1 MAQVQEVFLFQPTS
15 ITGCQLWLDGADP
28 AGTGILPANGATV
41 STWVDKSGNARNSPA
56 NSTGAI
62 FAANSLN
69 GRGTI
74 NFTAQGRYY
83 VTPNFVPSSANAPS
97 IFVVAQQ
104 TGYTSGNSEIVI
116 ATVGS
121 PTWATFDLF
130 GSAGTFIARLN
141 MYNNQGENG
150 GISIAAP
157 AIISIVGSGAPSFS
171 ASMFGNGTLNITF
184 TGNSGNPLS
193 TSMGFNIGSSAG
205 FIGNIYDV
213 IMYNTAL
220 STLQRQQIEGYLAW
234 KWGLQANLPSDHPFK
249 TYRPLAQTPIPTQIV
264 PMPTRGQ
271 TIQAFAPTQISGCQL
286 WLDGADPAGSG
297 ILPANG
303 DTVSTWIDKSGNGF
317 NATAAPSR
325 TAGTYSTS
333 FRAVNFPTSTTGYI
347 TNYTAA
353 PTNETMFV
361 VFNNP
366 TASYNNNILIG
377 GVQGARSLGA
387 GYSGNGGNIVGVV
400 GNLNTQVAWLA
411 RTDLGSYTLGTTALV
426 TSQFTTST
434 NTISLN
440 GGTAGSGGAPGFTA
454 GRVTYLGVD
463 ATNGSYYYVGYA
475 MEIIF
480 YNSVLN
486 TTQRQ
491 QVEGYLAWKWG
502 LVSSLPNGHP
512 YKQQQIA
519 PFPFRITPF
528 RGSLNQ
534 WQPTQI
540 SGCQLWL
547 DATETATVIRSG
559 SAVSQWT
566 DKIGNTNVTQA
577 SASLQPTY
585 LSSGFN
591 GRPTLQFTGVQGSSY
606 NVLTSASTGLY
617 NSITSLNFFSV
628 SRVISPAPNYPSP
641 FSIQNKVSFYLNG
654 LNNSS
659 GFVGTNI
666 WTYQGTGFVANQNT
680 SFPYDTNT
688 LSCLSLGTTQ
698 QFFLNGSNTIS
709 SPSFTF
715 GSGTN
720 LTINIGYSGYNANDG
735 FNGYISEV
743 IVYTT
748 SLTTAQ
754 RQNVEGYLAWKW
766 GLQGS
771 LPSTHPYKNL
781 PPPPS

>member
-1 MAQVQEVFLFQPTS
+1 
-15 ITGCQLWLDGADP
+15 
-28 AGTGILPANGATV
+28 
-41 STWVDKSGNARNSPA
+41 
-56 NSTGAI
+56 
-62 FAANSLN
+62 
-69 GRGTI
+69 
-74 NFTAQGRYY
+74 
-83 VTPNFVPSSANAPS
+83 
-97 IFVVAQQ
+97 
-104 TGYTSGNSEIVI
+104 
-116 ATVGS
+116 
-121 PTWATFDLF
+121 
-130 GSAGTFIARLN
+130 
-141 MYNNQGENG
+141 
-150 GISIAAP
+150 
-157 AIISIVGSGAPSFS
+157 
-171 ASMFGNGTLNITF
+171 
-184 TGNSGNPLS
+184 
-193 TSMGFNIGSSAG
+193 
-205 FIGNIYDV
+205 
-213 IMYNTAL
+213 
-220 STLQRQQIEGYLAW
+220 
-234 KWGLQANLPSDHPFK
+234 
-249 TYRPLAQTPIPTQIV
+249 
-264 PMPTRGQ
+264 MPTRGQ
-271 TIQAFAPTQISGCQL
+271 TIQVFVPTQISGCQL

-303 DTVSTWIDKSGNGF
+303 ATVSTWIDKSGNGF

-366 TASYNNNILIG
+366 SPSSSNNILIG
-377 GVQGARSLGA
+377 GVGGARSLGA
-387 GYSGNGGNIVGVV
+387 GHSNPGGTGSV

-411 RTDLGSYTLGTTALV
+411 STGAGTYTSGTTV
-426 TSQFTTST
+426 ITTSQFTTST

-440 GGTAGSGGAPGFTA
+440 GGTTASGGAPGFTA

-463 ATNGSYYYVGYA
+463 ATNGGYYYVGYA

-547 DATETATVIRSG
+547 DASDTATIIRSG
-559 SAVSQWT
+559 SLVTQWT
-566 DKIGNTNVTQA
+566 DKTGNTNVTQA

-585 LSSGFN
+585 LSAGFN
-591 GRPTLQFTGVQGSSY
+591 GRPTLQFTAVQGSSY
-606 NVLTSASTGLY
+606 NVLISASTNLY
-617 NSITSLNFFSV
+617 NSITSFSYFSV
-628 SRVISPAPNYPSP
+628 LRVISPAPNYPSP
-641 FSIQNKVSFYLNG
+641 FSIQNKVSFYLTG

-666 WTYQGTGFVANQNT
+666 WTYQGTGFVANPNT
-680 SFPYDTNT
+680 SFPFDANT

-709 SPSFTF
+709 SPPFTF

-720 LTINIGYSGYNANDG
+720 VTINIGYSGYNANDG

-748 SLTTAQ
+748 ALTTAQ

>member
-15 ITGCQLWLDGADP
+15 ITGCQLWLDGTDVNGN
-28 AGTGILPANGATV
+28 GTTVANGASV
-41 STWVDKSGNARNSPA
+41 STWVDKSGNGRNATTGGSSIPTFRNNSLLFNGNGQYDTSYSTILTNESFFIVYRWDTISSDAYLIWGSSGNQRIFYVSPSSSRWLYLGGIAAWGRWSTNALTSNVRYLAEFTTNMTVPEVNLYLNGSALSSLSGINSP
-56 NSTGAI
+56 
-62 FAANSLN
+62 
-69 GRGTI
+69 
-74 NFTAQGRYY
+74 
-83 VTPNFVPSSANAPS
+83 TPFS
-97 IFVVAQQ
+97 
-104 TGYTSGNSEIVI
+104 
-116 ATVGS
+116 GS
-121 PTWATFDLF
+121 PTT
-130 GSAGTFIARLN
+130 SRIGTGHV
-141 MYNNQGENG
+141 GEINE
-150 GISIAAP
+150 
-157 AIISIVGSGAPSFS
+157 IIGFNV
-171 ASMFGNGTLNITF
+171 T
-184 TGNSGNPLS
+184 LS
-193 TSMGFNIGSSAG
+193 TF
-205 FIGNIYDV
+205 
-213 IMYNTAL
+213 
-220 STLQRQQIEGYLAW
+220 QRQQIEGYLAW
-234 KWGLQANLPSDHPFK
+234 KWGLQANLPADNPFK

-286 WLDGADPAGSG
+286 WLDGADPAGTG

-303 DTVSTWIDKSGNGF
+303 ATVSTWIDKSGNGF

-333 FRAVNFPTSTTGYI
+333 FRAVNFETSTTGYI

-366 TASYNNNILIG
+366 TASLNNNILIG

-387 GYSGNGGNIVGVV
+387 GYSGNGGIIVGVV

-411 RTDLGSYTLGTTALV
+411 RTDLGSYTVGTTALV

-463 ATNGSYYYVGYA
+463 ATNATFYYVGYA

-547 DATETATVIRSG
+547 DGADSSSITGTTSVTEWRDKSG
-559 SAVSQWT
+559 NTRHMGVGSGTTSYSSGAIQLTNSYMFVTSAVNL
-566 DKIGNTNVTQA
+566 INVTVFIIAKTTGPQNQTVFTGRPN
-577 SASLQPTY
+577 SSVNWNSLDGFGFYMDGTTVVRFYGQESSGRFSTFSVNTSTPRLFSFKSTGTSVSGWY
-585 LSSGFN
+585 EGVSQSGGTLSSTRTSTAQGFAI
-591 GRPTLQFTGVQGSSY
+591 GGEWQGSSY
-606 NVLTSASTGLY
+606 GNIITNASLYEIIVY
-617 NSITSLNFFSV
+617 NS
-628 SRVISPAPNYPSP
+628 
-641 FSIQNKVSFYLNG
+641 
-654 LNNSS
+654 
-659 GFVGTNI
+659 
-666 WTYQGTGFVANQNT
+666 
-680 SFPYDTNT
+680 D
-688 LSCLSLGTTQ
+688 
-698 QFFLNGSNTIS
+698 
-709 SPSFTF
+709 
-715 GSGTN
+715 
-720 LTINIGYSGYNANDG
+720 LTDN
-735 FNGYISEV
+735 
-743 IVYTT
+743 
-748 SLTTAQ
+748 Q
-754 RQNVEGYLAWKW
+754 RQQIEGYLAWKW

-771 LPSTHPYKNL
+771 LPSTHPYKTL